1 MNYLS
6 DAFCEHIHLTFSS
19 LVSTTDSTQHSSIL
33 LRLCEP
39 QSFSSS
45 LPAPHPHLPTS
56 TCSLLR
62 RHLIGP
68 HIFVTSTNE
77 DDFLAEANL
86 TVMTPFAMSAYFP
99 RGGIQTADKIHAQRT
114 CKRTRGR
121 NQNAGSMMQSRSEEA
136 FVRGCRCLLPDR
148 ERVRQRGESAED
160 DEEEVVVVA
169 EEEEWRSQSCWQ
181 PFKRRCSI

>member
-1 MNYLS
+1 MPASLATPANWWAQKLCRFLSGLQPEGRPLHNLIRRSGCGIVNYLS
-6 DAFCEHIHLTFSS
+6 DAFEHIHLTLLS
-19 LVSTTDSTQHSSIL
+19 LVFTSYLDSTEPSSIF

-39 QSFSSS
+39 RSFSSS

-99 RGGIQTADKIHAQRT
+99 RGGIQTADTIHAQRT
-114 CKRTRGR
+114 CKRTRREEESERGLDD
-121 NQNAGSMMQSRSEEA
+121 AGS
-136 FVRGCRCLLPDR
+136 
-148 ERVRQRGESAED
+148 
-160 DEEEVVVVA
+160 
-169 EEEEWRSQSCWQ
+169 
-181 PFKRRCSI
+181 K